1 MAHAEIEPVATATVG
16 RERTSMT
23 STSTTLTVAT
33 ANTCTGELLRTPG
46 GLEPFR
52 TAGAGVVGLQE
63 VFGIT
68 EPELR
73 AALAG
78 AGLELTHW
86 HAPAGLVLAHDPRV
100 AAPVGDPLVTTLK
113 AAGPLLRFSN
123 HWHER
128 AMLSATFETAG
139 GPVTVSTA
147 HLIVFARPHA
157 RSKQV
162 RALREALQ
170 QDRLRRGP
178 HVLTGDMNHYPRP
191 AAADR
196 AMHEAGGFTH
206 VPLHEPT
213 WLISGSK
220 HEWLARLAA
229 AATRRDLASFDG
241 QLDVVLYRGLRLVD
255 STVFDVASDHRA
267 VVCDFALGG

>member
-1 MAHAEIEPVATATVG
+1 VTHDEIEPVGAAHDRPG
-16 RERTSMT
+16 MT
-23 STSTTLTVAT
+23 SATTLTVAT
-33 ANTCTGELLRTPG
+33 ANTCTGDLLRTTG

-52 TAGAGVVGLQE
+52 TARAGIVGLQE

-73 AALAG
+73 VALGG
-78 AGLELTHW
+78 AGLALTHW
-86 HAPAGLVLAHDPRV
+86 HAAAGLVLAHDPRV
-100 AAPVGDPLVTTLK
+100 ASPVGDPIVTTLK
-113 AAGPLLRFSN
+113 AAGPLLRISN

-128 AMLSATFETAG
+128 AMLSAEFETAA

-147 HLIVFARPHA
+147 HLIVFARAHA

-170 QDRLRRGP
+170 QDPLRRGP

-196 AMHEAGGFTH
+196 AMHEAGGLTQ

-213 WLISGSK
+213 WRISGSK

-229 AATRRDLASFDG
+229 ATTGRDLASFDA
-241 QLDVVLYRGLRLVD
+241 QLDVVLYRDLRLLA
-255 STVFDVASDHRA
+255 SAVFDVASDHRA
-267 VVCDFALGG
+267 VVCDFELEG

>member
-1 MAHAEIEPVATATVG
+1 VTHEEIQPVATATAG
-16 RERTSMT
+16 RELPSM
-23 STSTTLTVAT
+23 TSTTLTVAT

-86 HAPAGLVLAHDPRV
+86 HAPAGLVIAHDPRV
-100 AAPVGDPLVTTLK
+100 AALAGEPLVTTLK
-113 AAGPLLRFSN
+113 AAGPLLRYSN

-128 AMLSATFETAG
+128 AMLSAAFETAA
-139 GPVTVSTA
+139 GPVAVSTA
-147 HLIVFARPHA
+147 HLIVFARAHA
-157 RSKQV
+157 RTKQV
-162 RALREALQ
+162 RALREALE

-178 HVLTGDMNHYPRP
+178 HVLMGDMNHYPRP

-213 WLISGSK
+213 WLVSGSK

-229 AATRRDLASFDG
+229 VATRRDLASFDA
-241 QLDVVLYRGLRLVD
+241 QLDVVLYRDLRLID
-255 STVFDVASDHRA
+255 STVVDVASDHRA
-267 VVCDFALGG
+267 VVCDFQLGG

>member
-1 MAHAEIEPVATATVG
+1 
-16 RERTSMT
+16 MT
-23 STSTTLTVAT
+23 CCAS
-33 ANTCTGELLRTPG
+33 PG

-128 AMLSATFETAG
+128 AMLSAAFETAA

-147 HLIVFARPHA
+147 HLIVFARAHA

-213 WLISGSK
+213 WLHLRLEARVAGAARGRRHPPRPRELRCAARRRALSRPQA
-220 HEWLARLAA
+220 ARL
-229 AATRRDLASFDG
+229 G
-241 QLDVVLYRGLRLVD
+241 
-255 STVFDVASDHRA
+255 TVFDVASDHRA
-267 VVCDFALGG
+267 VVCDFALEG

>member
-1 MAHAEIEPVATATVG
+1 
-16 RERTSMT
+16 MT
-23 STSTTLTVAT
+23 STTTLTVAT
-33 ANTCTGELLRTPG
+33 ANTCTGDLLRTRG

-52 TAGAGVVGLQE
+52 SAGAGVIGLQE
-63 VFGIT
+63 VFGVT
-68 EPELR
+68 EEELR
-73 AALAG
+73 TALG
-78 AGLELTHW
+78 DAGLELTHW
-86 HAPAGLVLAHDPRV
+86 HAPAGLALAHDPQV
-100 AAPVGDPLVTTLK
+100 AAPIGNPLVTTLK

-128 AMLSATFETAG
+128 AMLSSAFETEA
-139 GPVTVSTA
+139 GPVTVSTV
-147 HLIVFARPHA
+147 HLIVFARAHA

-162 RALREALQ
+162 QALRAALQ

-196 AMHEAGGFTH
+196 AMHEAGGLTH

-213 WLISGSK
+213 WRIAGSK

-229 AATRRDLASFDG
+229 SATRRDLASFDA
-241 QLDVVLYRGLRLVD
+241 QLDVVLYRDLRLLD
-255 STVFDVASDHRA
+255 SAVFDIASDHRA
-267 VVCDFALGG
+267 VVCNFELEG